1 MPWRLT
7 MLIDVKQANINT
19 VSVEVQQLIVNNK
32 KMTLSVF
39 RQIPHQTLIGGRMHT
54 TKAKKLSLF
63 SDTEIDIEI
72 VECDWNLKGKPWG
85 LVNYFWGKQPTY
97 YTHVVWQ
104 DNDILRRALE
114 YHVPL
119 GKVFHKDSDLDT
131 CRYHLQNHPN
141 DYIRQYTRS
150 TDLRIKGNLTKDSLY
165 KICEGYNAY
174 VDYINKLPQL
184 YIAV

>member
-1 MPWRLT
+1 

-39 RQIPHQTLIGGRMHT
+39 RQIPDKTLIVGKLQKTRI
-54 TKAKKLSLF
+54 KKLSLF
-63 SDTEIDIEI
+63 SDEEIEVDA
-72 VECDWNLKGKPWG
+72 VKYNWNLRGKPWG
-85 LVNYFWGKQPTY
+85 LVNYFWGKQPTH

-104 DNDILRRALE
+104 NDKVLHRSLE
-114 YHVPL
+114 DSIHSQSL
-119 GKVFHKDSDLDT
+119 FGKDRDSSCWNGYLS
-131 CRYHLQNHPN
+131 RHPN
-141 DYIRQYTRS
+141 AYIQ
-150 TDLRIKGNLTKDSLY
+150 NLARENLKRNELY
-165 KICEGYNAY
+165 EICEGYNAY